1 MGADYPWLV
10 ADLIPVLRGRRIKT
24 EVQARQYA
32 DQAEGGEMSNATMW
46 WVLTGVLVALELVTG
61 TFYLLMLGLGSVAAA
76 LAALAGYG
84 LNTQLVAAAI
94 VGGLGAVLLGQWRK
108 RQSTTPQEAQDQ
120 HLDLG
125 ATVQV
130 DAWNAQGTAQ
140 VKHRGA
146 AWTAVLATGQTAAP
160 GVYRIQA
167 MAGNRLVLE
176 KI

>member
-1 MGADYPWLV
+1 MGD
-10 ADLIPVLRGRRIKT
+10 
-24 EVQARQYA
+24 
-32 DQAEGGEMSNATMW
+32 ATMW
-46 WVLTGVLVALELVTG
+46 WVLAGVLVALELLTG
-61 TFYLLMLGLGSVAAA
+61 TFYLLMLGLGAVAAA
-76 LAALAGYG
+76 LVAMSG
-84 LNTQLVAAAI
+84 LGLSTQLVAAAM
-94 VGGLGAVLLGQWRK
+94 VGGFGAVLLGQWRK

-125 ATVQV
+125 ATVEV
-130 DAWNAQGTAQ
+130 DAWDAHGTAQ

-146 AWTAVLATGQTAAP
+146 AWTALLAPGQTAAP

>member
-1 MGADYPWLV
+1 MND
-10 ADLIPVLRGRRIKT
+10 
-24 EVQARQYA
+24 
-32 DQAEGGEMSNATMW
+32 ATMW
-46 WVLTGVLVALELVTG
+46 WVLAGVLVALELLTG
-61 TFYLLMLGLGSVAAA
+61 TFYLLVLGLGAGAAGLSAVA
-76 LAALAGYG
+76 GHG
-84 LNTQLVAAAI
+84 LSTQLVTAAI

-108 RQSTTPQEAQDQ
+108 RQITTPQAAQDQ

-130 DAWNAQGTAQ
+130 GAWDAQGTTQ

-146 AWTAVLATGQTAAP
+146 AWTAVLAPGQPATP

>member
-1 MGADYPWLV
+1 MAD
-10 ADLIPVLRGRRIKT
+10 
-24 EVQARQYA
+24 
-32 DQAEGGEMSNATMW
+32 ATMW
-46 WVLTGVLVALELVTG
+46 WVLAGVLVALELLTG
-61 TFYLLMLGLGSVAAA
+61 TFYLLMLSLGAVAAA
-76 LAALAGYG
+76 LVAMAGHG
-84 LNTQLVAAAI
+84 LSTQLVAAAL
-94 VGGLGAVLLGQWRK
+94 VGGLGAVLLGQWRQ
-108 RQSTTPQEAQDQ
+108 RQTTTPQEAQDQ

-130 DAWNAQGTAQ
+130 DGWDAQGTAQ

-146 AWTAVLATGQTAAP
+146 TWTAMLAPGQVATP

>member
-1 MGADYPWLV
+1 MGD
-10 ADLIPVLRGRRIKT
+10 
-24 EVQARQYA
+24 
-32 DQAEGGEMSNATMW
+32 ATMW
-46 WVLTGVLVALELVTG
+46 WVLAGVLVALELLTG
-61 TFYLLMLGLGSVAAA
+61 TFYLLMLSLGAVAAA
-76 LAALAGYG
+76 LVAMAGHG
-84 LNTQLVAAAI
+84 LSTQLVAAAI

-108 RQSTTPQEAQDQ
+108 HQTTTRQEAHDQ

-130 DAWNAQGTAQ
+130 DAWDAQNTAQ

-146 AWTAVLATGQTAAP
+146 AWTAVLAPGQTAAP

>member
-1 MGADYPWLV
+1 
-10 ADLIPVLRGRRIKT
+10 
-24 EVQARQYA
+24 
-32 DQAEGGEMSNATMW
+32 
-46 WVLTGVLVALELVTG
+46 
-61 TFYLLMLGLGSVAAA
+61 
-76 LAALAGYG
+76 LAGYG

-130 DAWNAQGTAQ
+130 DAWDAQGTAQ

-146 AWTAVLATGQTAAP
+146 AWTAVLAPGQTAAP